1 MTLFHPAT
9 GQVRAKGVTSCT
21 NKVLHPWLKQELSA
35 VLATLPA
42 PAPEDDPALIRKAWA
57 EWYEGLAAPLTLPDQ
72 LPPLRMILVQDN
84 LAGHKLI
91 VLRINHIVSCNG
103 ASVRVL
109 LYCIPLWAA
118 PGSI

>member
-1 MTLFHPAT
+1 MTLFQPTT
-9 GQVRAKGVTSCT
+9 GQVRVKGVTSCA

-42 PAPEDDPALIRKAWA
+42 PAPEGDPALIRQAWT
-57 EWYEGLAAPLTLPDQ
+57 EWYEGLSAPLTLPDD

-91 VLRINHIVSCNG
+91 VLRTNHIISCNG
-103 ASVRVL
+103 ASARVL
-109 LYCIPLWAA
+109 LYCILLWAA
-118 PGSI
+118 LGSI